1 MATAGPP
8 PQQGMPM
15 PMVQPPQNMPQL
27 QPGQQPTPE
36 QIQEIQRRIGE
47 EAQKHGMSVPE
58 YVERLKMQAMQQHQM
73 QMRMQQMQQQQ
84 GGQPQGQPQGQGPP
98 QQQMQGQQQQ
108 QQPQTQQI
116 PINSG
121 APPKPEAVAV
131 AQFLKSQDLKP
142 RQCQFNNQRKE
153 LFKVKRA
160 IRALMSP
167 AYEKARK
174 KNALL
179 PEVNDRVT
187 AENTFKMLPMSLLA
201 LRVSK
206 IDEHEGHDHAKK
218 KTKGFWT
225 VKVEPQQVRRSGRR
239 VSVR

>member
-1 MATAGPP
+1 MEMKAPA
-8 PQQGMPM
+8 
-15 PMVQPPQNMPQL
+15 
-27 QPGQQPTPE
+27 QPTIQRKIQQAPAELQNEVIDLTRSPPMFKTKSSLRIPKPKRTAQVDEVQCEKPE
-36 QIQEIQRRIGE
+36 QAAVLQ
-47 EAQKHGMSVPE
+47 
-58 YVERLKMQAMQQHQM
+58 
-73 QMRMQQMQQQQ
+73 
-84 GGQPQGQPQGQGPP
+84 
-98 QQQMQGQQQQ
+98 QQQQ

-121 APPKPEAVAV
+121 APPKPEALAV
-131 AQFLKSQDLKP
+131 AQFLKTQDLKP

-225 VKVEPQQVRRSGRR
+225 VKVEPQQVRRSGSRCL
-239 VSVR
+239 SKS

>member
-1 MATAGPP
+1 MAMPPP
-8 PQQGMPM
+8 PQSMPQ
-15 PMVQPPQNMPQL
+15 MVQPPQGMPQI

-47 EAQKHGMSVPE
+47 EAQKHGMSVQE
-58 YVERLKMQAMQQHQM
+58 YVERLKAQAMQQHQM
-73 QMRMQQMQQQQ
+73 QMRMQQMQMQQQQQQQQQ
-84 GGQPQGQPQGQGPP
+84 GGEMQGPPQGQGPP
-98 QQQMQGQQQQ
+98 QQQMQG
-108 QQPQTQQI
+108 QPQTQQI

-121 APPKPEAVAV
+121 APPKPEALAV
-131 AQFLKSQDLKP
+131 AKFLKTQDLKP
-142 RQCQFNNQRKE
+142 RTCQFNNQRKE

-179 PEVNDRVT
+179 PEVHDRVT

-206 IDEHEGHDHAKK
+206 VDEHEGHDHAKK

-225 VKVEPQQVRRSGRR
+225 VKVEPQQVSTN
-239 VSVR
+239 